1 MVRTAG
7 RSAPYGQAC
16 LSCFKTKCKCIPR
29 LEGSG
34 CERCHRL
41 KRPCHP
47 ADVLRR
53 RSDKKQN
60 SPDDRIAKLE
70 GTLGQLVS
78 LLQAGNVNVDI
89 MNSIGNVGNMGNMSD
104 IQGDRVSLWS
114 HQQHQQQQQQQ
125 NSPPQQDQ
133 HQHQEQQQMPQSQSM
148 LEAEATEHHATTL
161 MQTPPSVTYQ
171 DVVAEGSGRSDTVEE
186 PRNSFNDEDE
196 HTGTCVTGVA
206 APWWATDNTNGF
218 NANSIS
224 LTTPPSTVLDAF
236 MSPSVSPPS
245 ASVSLDTF
253 RSRMLHHFPFVHLPT
268 HLTAEQLRIERP
280 FLFRAIVC
288 VTSASSEDKRESSLE
303 LKRVLCEMAFLQL
316 SPHQKQHQPQQTI
329 DLLLGLL
336 VFIAWGWE
344 HLHSRRSLSRLM
356 AVATSLAGELRSLDQ
371 TAPDIT
377 HTISQLEPR
386 GGFDD
391 VYSNTTATTITAAT
405 VLGAGWTNAR
415 LYLERQR
422 AILGCFVL
430 GSAVSAYFSQVDAPR
445 WVTQMDEGLAAIT
458 ASGSSSVGAE
468 GVSDAALAIQV
479 RLQLLAMKATQ
490 VRERAQLPDH
500 PPPETLSPQALLCI
514 KGLMG
519 QLQEVRASVPQAF
532 QQHFVLLAQ
541 TYYTEMCIIDTIHV
555 PPSTHGPPARPPP
568 PTCGPTRLSCYWQSA
583 LAIKSCTSTFLTLS
597 PSGLLGV
604 SFIQWAQLAR
614 CVATLHQLSAY
625 QEPGWD
631 PAALRDLVN
640 LPVLISCMADKLELA
655 AAEAGEHPMSAD
667 GVFAQLARGLRSYK
681 PDYHDRGFLVQQE
694 ESRREAEERDG
705 AVTTTATVTDTNSE
719 ALTYGQEAGYLMSPT
734 LWLDQFFVDFK
745 D

>member
-104 IQGDRVSLWS
+104 IHGDRVS
-114 HQQHQQQQQQQ
+114 
-125 NSPPQQDQ
+125 
-133 HQHQEQQQMPQSQSM
+133 SQPM
-148 LEAEATEHHATTL
+148 LEVETAEHHPATL
-161 MQTPPSVTYQ
+161 MQTPPSVTYK
-171 DVVAEGSGRSDTVEE
+171 DVVAEGSRRSDTVED

-196 HTGTCVTGVA
+196 HTETCATGVA
-206 APWWATDNTNGF
+206 APWWAADNANGF

-224 LTTPPSTVLDAF
+224 LATPPSTVLDAF

-268 HLTAEQLRIERP
+268 HLTAEQLRVERP

-316 SPHQKQHQPQQTI
+316 SPHQKQQQPQQTV

-336 VFIAWGWE
+336 VYIAWGWE

-391 VYSNTTATTITAAT
+391 VYNNTAATTMTAAT

-479 RLQLLAMKATQ
+479 RLQLLAMKAAQ

-541 TYYTEMCIIDTIHV
+541 TYYTEMCIIDTIHT
-555 PPSTHGPPARPPP
+555 PPSTRGPPARPPP

-681 PDYHDRGFLVQQE
+681 PDYHDRGLLAQQE
-694 ESRREAEERDG
+694 EARRTVEERDG
-705 AVTTTATVTDTNSE
+705 AGARADVDAVTTTATVTDANSD
-719 ALTYGQEAGYLMSPT
+719 ALGYGQEAGYLMSPT

>member
-1 MVRTAG
+1 M
-7 RSAPYGQAC
+7 
-16 LSCFKTKCKCIPR
+16 IN
-29 LEGSG
+29 
-34 CERCHRL
+34 RCHRL

-89 MNSIGNVGNMGNMSD
+89 MNSIGNVGNIGNMSD
-104 IQGDRVSLWS
+104 IQGDRISVWS
-114 HQQHQQQQQQQ
+114 QQQQQHQQQQS
-125 NSPPQQDQ
+125 SPPQQDL
-133 HQHQEQQQMPQSQSM
+133 HQHQEQQQLPQSQPM
-148 LEAEATEHHATTL
+148 LEVETAEHHPATL

-171 DVVAEGSGRSDTVEE
+171 DVVAEGSRRSDTVED
-186 PRNSFNDEDE
+186 PRNTFSDEDE
-196 HTGTCVTGVA
+196 HTETCVTGA
-206 APWWATDNTNGF
+206 TAPWWATDNTNGF

-224 LTTPPSTVLDAF
+224 LATPPSTVLDAF

-245 ASVSLDTF
+245 AAVSLDTF

-268 HLTAEQLRIERP
+268 HLTTEQLRIERP
-280 FLFRAIVC
+280 FLFRAILC

-303 LKRVLCEMAFLQL
+303 LKRVLCEMALLQL
-316 SPHQKQHQPQQTI
+316 SPHQKQQQPQQTV

-336 VFIAWGWE
+336 VYIAWGWE

-386 GGFDD
+386 GGLDY
-391 VYSNTTATTITAAT
+391 VYNNTAATTITAAT
-405 VLGAGWTNAR
+405 VLGAGWNNAR

-500 PPPETLSPQALLCI
+500 PPPETLSPQALLYI

-532 QQHFVLLAQ
+532 QQHFGKFPVQSRHKLSNRYNQAVVANIIPVLLAQ
-541 TYYTEMCIIDTIHV
+541 TYYTEMCIIDTIHT
-555 PPSTHGPPARPPP
+555 PPSTRGPPARPPP

-681 PDYHDRGFLVQQE
+681 PDYQDRGLLAQQE
-694 ESRREAEERDG
+694 EARRKAEERDG
-705 AVTTTATVTDTNSE
+705 AVTRADVDVVTATATGTDANSD

>member
-1 MVRTAG
+1 MG
-7 RSAPYGQAC
+7 Y
-16 LSCFKTKCKCIPR
+16 
-29 LEGSG
+29 
-34 CERCHRL
+34 RCHRL

-53 RSDKKQN
+53 RNDKKQN

-78 LLQAGNVNVDI
+78 LLQAGNVNADI
-89 MNSIGNVGNMGNMSD
+89 MNSIGNVGNMGTVGD
-104 IQGDRVSLWS
+104 IHGDRVSVWS
-114 HQQHQQQQQQQ
+114 QQQ
-125 NSPPQQDQ
+125 NSPPQQHLQ
-133 HQHQEQQQMPQSQSM
+133 QHQEQQQLPQPQPM
-148 LEAEATEHHATTL
+148 LEAETTEHRPATL
-161 MQTPPSVTYQ
+161 MHTPPNMTYQ
-171 DVVAEGSGRSDTVEE
+171 DVVAEGTRKNDAIEDSRTT
-186 PRNSFNDEDE
+186 FNDEDE
-196 HTGTCVTGVA
+196 NNETAAAGAA
-206 APWWATDNTNGF
+206 APWWATDNANGI
-218 NANSIS
+218 NANGIP
-224 LTTPPSTVLDAF
+224 LVTPPSTVLDAL

-245 ASVSLDTF
+245 ASASLDTF
-253 RSRMLHHFPFVHLPT
+253 RSRMLHHFPFVHLPA
-268 HLTAEQLRIERP
+268 HLTAEQLRMKRP

-288 VTSASSEDKRESSLE
+288 VTSMSSEDKRESSLE

-316 SPHQKQHQPQQTI
+316 SPHRKQQQPQQTV

-336 VFIAWGWE
+336 VYIAWGWE

-356 AVATSLAGELRSLDQ
+356 AVATSLAGELRALDQ
-371 TAPDIT
+371 AAPEIT
-377 HTISQLEPR
+377 RTISQLQPR
-386 GGFDD
+386 GEFDD
-391 VYSNTTATTITAAT
+391 VYNNTAAT
-405 VLGAGWTNAR
+405 TMTAATALGAGMTNAL

-445 WVTQMDEGLAAIT
+445 WVTQMDEGLAAII
-458 ASGSSSVGAE
+458 ASGSSSVSAE
-468 GVSDAALAIQV
+468 CASDAALAIQV
-479 RLQLLAMKATQ
+479 RLQLLAVKAAQ
-490 VRERAQLPDH
+490 VRQRAQLPDH

-519 QLQEVRASVPQAF
+519 QLQEVRATVPQAF

-541 TYYTEMCIIDTIHV
+541 TYYTEMCIIDTIHM
-555 PPSTHGPPARPPP
+555 PPSTRGPPAKPPP

-597 PSGLLGV
+597 PSRLLGV

-631 PAALRDLVN
+631 PVALRDLVN

-655 AAEAGEHPMSAD
+655 SAEAGEHPMSAD
-667 GVFAQLARGLRSYK
+667 SVFAQLARGLRLYK
-681 PDYHDRGFLVQQE
+681 SDDDERGFLAQQGQQE
-694 ESRREAEERDG
+694 ETRRKADG
-705 AVTTTATVTDTNSE
+705 GDGAGARADVDAVTTTSMVTDANTD
-719 ALTYGQEAGYLMSPT
+719 ALTYGQEAGYPMSPT
-734 LWLDQFFVDFK
+734 LWLDQFFVDFR

>member
-1 MVRTAG
+1 MV
-7 RSAPYGQAC
+7 Y
-16 LSCFKTKCKCIPR
+16 
-29 LEGSG
+29 
-34 CERCHRL
+34 RCHRL

-53 RSDKKQN
+53 RNDKKQN

-89 MNSIGNVGNMGNMSD
+89 MNSIGNVGNMGNMGNVGD
-104 IQGDRVSLWS
+104 IHGDRVSIWS
-114 HQQHQQQQQQQ
+114 QQQQQQH
-125 NSPPQQDQ
+125 NSPPQQPL
-133 HQHQEQQQMPQSQSM
+133 HQQQEQQQLPQPQPM
-148 LEAEATEHHATTL
+148 LEVETAEHHPATL
-161 MQTPPSVTYQ
+161 MHTPPNVTYQ
-171 DVVAEGSGRSDTVEE
+171 DVVAEETRRNDTIADSRT
-186 PRNSFNDEDE
+186 PFNDEDE
-196 HTGTCVTGVA
+196 NNETAATGAA
-206 APWWATDNTNGF
+206 APWWATDNANGF
-218 NANSIS
+218 NANGIP
-224 LTTPPSTVLDAF
+224 LATPPSTVLDAF

-245 ASVSLDTF
+245 ALASLDTF
-253 RSRMLHHFPFVHLPT
+253 RSRMLHHFPFVHLPA
-268 HLTAEQLRIERP
+268 HLTAEQLRIKRP

-288 VTSASSEDKRESSLE
+288 VTSTSSEDKRESSLE
-303 LKRVLCEMAFLQL
+303 LKRVLCETAFLQL
-316 SPHQKQHQPQQTI
+316 SSHQKQQQPQQTV

-336 VFIAWGWE
+336 VYIAWGWE

-371 TAPDIT
+371 AAPEIT
-377 HTISQLEPR
+377 HTISQLQPR
-386 GGFDD
+386 GEFDD
-391 VYSNTTATTITAAT
+391 VYNNTAAT
-405 VLGAGWTNAR
+405 TMTAATALGAGMTNAL

-445 WVTQMDEGLAAIT
+445 WATQMDEGLAAII

-468 GVSDAALAIQV
+468 CASDAALAIQV
-479 RLQLLAMKATQ
+479 RLQLLAMKASQ
-490 VRERAQLPDH
+490 VRERAQLPDQ

-519 QLQEVRASVPQAF
+519 QLQEVRATVPQAC

-541 TYYTEMCIIDTIHV
+541 TYYTEMCIIDTIHI
-555 PPSTHGPPARPPP
+555 PPSTRGPPAKPPP

-597 PSGLLGV
+597 PSRLLGV

-631 PAALRDLVN
+631 PVALRDLVN
-640 LPVLISCMADKLELA
+640 LPILISCMADKLELA

-667 GVFAQLARGLRSYK
+667 GVFAQLARGLRLYK
-681 PDYHDRGFLVQQE
+681 SDYHERGFLAQQKETRRTVE
-694 ESRREAEERDG
+694 EGDG
-705 AVTTTATVTDTNSE
+705 AGARADMDAVTTTATVTDANTD
-719 ALTYGQEAGYLMSPT
+719 ALTYGQEAGYPMSPT

>member
-47 ADVLRR
+47 ADFLRR
-53 RSDKKQN
+53 RNDKKQN

-78 LLQAGNVNVDI
+78 LLQAGNVNADI
-89 MNSIGNVGNMGNMSD
+89 MNSIGNVGNMGSMSN
-104 IQGDRVSLWS
+104 IHGDRGSAWS
-114 HQQHQQQQQQQ
+114 QQQQQS
-125 NSPPQQDQ
+125 SPPQ
-133 HQHQEQQQMPQSQSM
+133 HLHRHQEQQQLSHPQPM
-148 LEAEATEHHATTL
+148 LEVETAEHHPATL

-171 DVVAEGSGRSDTVEE
+171 DTR
-186 PRNSFNDEDE
+186 RNDSMEDSRTTFHDEDE
-196 HTGTCVTGVA
+196 KSETGATGA
-206 APWWATDNTNGF
+206 ATSWWATDNASGF
-218 NANSIS
+218 NANGIP
-224 LTTPPSTVLDAF
+224 LATPPSTVLDAF
-236 MSPSVSPPS
+236 MSPSVSSPS
-245 ASVSLDTF
+245 AMVSLDTF
-253 RSRMLHHFPFVHLPT
+253 RSRMLHHFPFLHLPT
-268 HLTAEQLRIERP
+268 HLTAEQLRAERP

-303 LKRVLCEMAFLQL
+303 LKRVLCETAFLQL
-316 SPHQKQHQPQQTI
+316 SPNQRQQQPQQTV

-336 VFIAWGWE
+336 VYIAWGWE
-344 HLHSRRSLSRLM
+344 HLDSRRSLSRLM

-371 TAPDIT
+371 APPEIT
-377 HTISQLEPR
+377 RTISQLEPK

-391 VYSNTTATTITAAT
+391 MDNNIAATMMTAAT
-405 VLGAGWTNAR
+405 APGAGVTNAR
-415 LYLERQR
+415 IYLERQR

-445 WVTQMDEGLAAIT
+445 WVTQMDEGLAAII
-458 ASGSSSVGAE
+458 ASGSRSVDAE
-468 GVSDAALAIQV
+468 CASDAALAIQV
-479 RLQLLAMKATQ
+479 RLQLLAMKAAQ

-519 QLQEVRASVPQAF
+519 QLQEVRASVPPAF

-541 TYYTEMCIIDTIHV
+541 TYYTEMCIIDTIHI
-555 PPSTHGPPARPPP
+555 PPSAHGPPAKPPP

-625 QEPGWD
+625 HEPGWD

-640 LPVLISCMADKLELA
+640 LPVLITCMAEKLELA
-655 AAEAGEHPMSAD
+655 AAEAGEHPASAD
-667 GVFAQLARGLRSYK
+667 GVFAQLAHGLRLYK
-681 PDYHDRGFLVQQE
+681 SDYHDRGLLAQQE
-694 ESRREAEERDG
+694 EGQGTTEEGDG
-705 AVTTTATVTDTNSE
+705 AEARADVDAATAAATVTDANTD
-719 ALTYGQEAGYLMSPT
+719 ALTYGQESGYLMSPT